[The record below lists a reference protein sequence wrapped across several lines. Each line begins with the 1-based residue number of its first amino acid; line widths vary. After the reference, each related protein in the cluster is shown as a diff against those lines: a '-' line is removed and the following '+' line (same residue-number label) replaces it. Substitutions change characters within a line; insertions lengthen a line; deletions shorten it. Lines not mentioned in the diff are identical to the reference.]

1 MDKNPKRICW
11 ETSCFSARFNEEPG
25 RVEVCKAILEAAK
38 KGEIELYTSFIT
50 VCEWAKIKGE
60 YASEAEDTIAE
71 FLRNPY
77 IRLVAIDWSIS
88 RITRDLVRRYK
99 LNVRDAIHLATAI
112 KLKVDALHTYDAD
125 HLIALAGKIPEVNI
139 VICEPAFNFQITMT
153 DNPPQSSQVKREE

>member
-1 MDKNPKRICW
+1 MEKNPKKICW
-11 ETSCFSARFNEEPG
+11 ETSCFIARFNEELG

-38 KGEIELYTSFIT
+38 KGEVELYTSFIT

-60 YASEAEDTIAE
+60 YASEAEDAIAE

-77 IRLVAIDWSIS
+77 IRLVVIDWSIS

-112 KLKVDALHTYDAD
+112 KLKVDVLHTYDSD
-125 HLIALAGKIPEVNI
+125 DLIALNGKIPEVNV
-139 VICEPAFNFQITMT
+139 VICKPVYNVQATMFE
-153 DNPPQSSQVKREE
+153 NQPQSS

>member
-1 MDKNPKRICW
+1 MDKNPKKIYW
-11 ETSCFSARFNEEPG
+11 ETSCFSARFNEEAG

-38 KGEIELYTSFIT
+38 KGEVELYTSFIT

-77 IRLVAIDWSIS
+77 IRLVVIDWSIS

-112 KLKVDALHTYDAD
+112 KLKVDAFHTYDTE
-125 HLIALAGKIPEVNI
+125 HLIPLNSKIPEVNV
-139 VICEPAFNFQITMT
+139 VICEPAFNFQTTMG
-153 DNPPQSSQVKREE
+153 NSQPESTP